1 MQAGLRYEHLTNDYF
16 NFGKKEN
23 EVCRDYGD
31 WFPTAVISAPIGKI
45 QMSLSYRRDIQRP
58 AYGNLTSSTIYLNRY
73 TFQSGNPYLL
83 PTYTHSLVLNVGYK
97 WANLSLNY
105 GRIKNAVTMSTEP
118 YPGSDD
124 PLVSLVRPINST
136 EDYNQFAVSL
146 SARPTIG
153 CWHPMWYVYTIF
165 QNYKS
170 PTADGSIL
178 TLNKPYLT
186 LTWQNDIELPKNF
199 RLNAYMQWASHGD
212 YNNNRITACRFY
224 TSIGIQ
230 RDFNLKS
237 LGTLTADLRCDDIL
251 NMSKTDATLYGF
263 REISV
268 RNPARRTF
276 SLDLTWKFNEAR
288 SKYRG
293 SGAGEKQKARM

>member
-1 MQAGLRYEHLTNDYF
+1 
-16 NFGKKEN
+16 
-23 EVCRDYGD
+23 
-31 WFPTAVISAPIGKI
+31 
-45 QMSLSYRRDIQRP
+45 MSLSYRRDIQRP

-73 TFQSGNPYLL
+73 AFQSGNPYLL
-83 PTYTHSLVLNVGYK
+83 PTYTHSIVLNTGYK
-97 WANLSLNY
+97 WANLTLNY
-105 GRIKNAVTMSTEP
+105 GRIKDAVTMSTEP

-124 PLVSLVRPINST
+124 PLVSLVRPINSK
-136 EDYNQFAVSL
+136 EDYNQMTVSL

-153 CWHPMWYVYTIF
+153 KWHPMWYAYCIF

-178 TLNKPYLT
+178 TLSRPYLT
-186 LTWQNDIELPKNF
+186 LAWQNDIELPKGW
-199 RLNAYMQWASHGD
+199 RLNASMQWATKGD
-212 YNNNRITACRFY
+212 YNNNRITSNRFY
-224 TSIGIQ
+224 TGVGIQ

-237 LGTLTADLRCDDIL
+237 LGTLTADLRCEDIF
-251 NMSKTDATLYGF
+251 NTNKTDAIIYGI
-263 REISV
+263 RELSV
-268 RNPARRTF
+268 NNPARRTF